1 MPKTSLFISKQKL
14 FWINLSVWVV
24 LTLLAVLK
32 QVYYMMRAGNDVMWG
47 DEIVWTSM
55 DYLSMWMLSFVI
67 YALFL
72 RTHRMELKPFLS
84 IHLPLSILFGLVNL
98 ALSLLLTMGVSR
110 LIKEAKMPF
119 GEAFIYNFQQFLSF
133 SLNGLIV
140 YWLVMIGLFALNFY
154 ARYKN
159 QTILSL
165 ELESRLNQSQL
176 QTLKMQLQP
185 HFLFNA
191 LNTISMMVRSNKGP
205 KAVQMISGLSDLLRE
220 SLAREGEQF
229 VSFEDEVQ
237 LLKKYLEIE
246 EVRFQDRLSVH
257 FEIDPASKSLEF
269 PSLLLQPIL
278 ENAFKH
284 GIAQSLEDA
293 VLRVKSEV
301 VEEELHV
308 WIDNSGPT
316 LPDDWVMKEQK
327 GIGLSNTCTRLK
339 QLYGDD
345 FSFSVFNLSL
355 SGVSTH
361 LVIPA
366 RSMSGPS
373 TKVI

>member
-1 MPKTSLFISKQKL
+1 MQKTSLFISKQKL
-14 FWINLSVWVV
+14 FWINLAVWVI
-24 LTLLAVLK
+24 LTLLAILK
-32 QVYYMMRAGNDVMWG
+32 QAYYMMRAGNEFMWG
-47 DEIVWTSM
+47 DEILWTSM
-55 DYLSMWMLSFVI
+55 DYLSMWILSFAI
-67 YALFL
+67 YGLFL

-84 IHLPLSILFGLVNL
+84 IHLPLSLIFGLVNL
-98 ALSLLLTMGVSR
+98 SLSLLLTMGISR
-110 LIKEAKMPF
+110 LIREPKMAF
-119 GEAFIYNFQQFLSF
+119 GEAFIHNIQQFLSF
-133 SLNGLIV
+133 SLNGVIV

-191 LNTISMMVRSNKGP
+191 LNTISMMVRSDKGP

-229 VSFEDEVQ
+229 VSFEEEVK
-237 LLKKYLEIE
+237 LVKKYLEIE

-257 FEIDPASKSLEF
+257 FEIDPASNDLTF

-284 GIAQSLEDA
+284 GISQSLEDA
-293 VLRVKSEV
+293 ILRVKSEV
-301 VEEELHV
+301 IENEFHV

-327 GIGLSNTCTRLK
+327 GIGLTNTCTRLK
-339 QLYGDD
+339 QLYGEE

-366 RSMSGPS
+366 RPISAHT
-373 TKVI
+373 TKAL

>member
-14 FWINLSVWVV
+14 FWINLGVWVI
-24 LTLLAVLK
+24 LTLLAILK
-32 QVYYMMRAGNDVMWG
+32 QAYYMMRAGNEFMWG
-47 DEIVWTSM
+47 DEILWTSM
-55 DYLSMWMLSFVI
+55 DYLSMWILSFAI
-67 YALFL
+67 YGLFL
-72 RTHRMELKPFLS
+72 RTHRMELKPFIS

-98 ALSLLLTMGVSR
+98 SLSLLLTMGISR
-110 LIKEAKMPF
+110 LIRESKMAF
-119 GEAFIYNFQQFLSF
+119 GEAFIHNIQQFLSF
-133 SLNGLIV
+133 SLNGFIV

-191 LNTISMMVRSNKGP
+191 LNTISMMVRSDKGP

-229 VSFEDEVQ
+229 VSFEEEVQ
-237 LLKKYLEIE
+237 LVKKYLEIE

-257 FEIDPASKSLEF
+257 FEIDPTSKSLAF

-284 GIAQSLEDA
+284 GISQSLEDA
-293 VLRVKSEV
+293 ILRVKSEV
-301 VEEELHV
+301 VENELHV

-316 LPDDWVMKEQK
+316 LPEDWVMKEQK

-339 QLYGDD
+339 QLYGED

-366 RSMSGPS
+366 RPMSTS
-373 TKVI
+373 QSQSL

>member
-14 FWINLSVWVV
+14 FWINLAVWVI
-24 LTLLAVLK
+24 LTLLALLK
-32 QVYYMMRAGNDVMWG
+32 QVYYMMRAGNEFMWG
-47 DEIVWTSM
+47 DEILWTSM
-55 DYLSMWMLSFVI
+55 DYLSMWILSFAI

-98 ALSLLLTMGVSR
+98 ALSLLLTMGISR
-110 LIKEAKMPF
+110 LIREPKMAF
-119 GEAFIYNFQQFLSF
+119 GEAFIHNMQQFLSF

-191 LNTISMMVRSNKGP
+191 LNTISMMVRSEKGP

-229 VSFEDEVQ
+229 VAFEEEVK

-257 FEIDPASKSLEF
+257 FEIDPASKELAF

-301 VEEELHV
+301 MKQELHV

-316 LPDDWVMKEQK
+316 LPEDWEMNEQK

-339 QLYGDD
+339 QLYGED

-366 RSMSGPS
+366 RPISSPS
-373 TKVI
+373 SKSL